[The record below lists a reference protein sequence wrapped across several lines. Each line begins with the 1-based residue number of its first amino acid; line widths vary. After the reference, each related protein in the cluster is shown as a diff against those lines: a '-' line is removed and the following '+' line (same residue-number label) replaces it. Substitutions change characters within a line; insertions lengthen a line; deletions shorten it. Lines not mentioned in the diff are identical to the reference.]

1 MCISLC
7 LLSSLVAISAREKK
21 WRSRGRKKAT
31 RACDLKNKKR
41 EKKEEERLSFI
52 TRAHQVFPKFR
63 NLKSKIGKR
72 EREKEEARNAPL
84 VRRQREKNVQNRQK
98 REAFLLHARRAAY

>member
-52 TRAHQVFPKFR
+52 TRA
-63 NLKSKIGKR
+63 
-72 EREKEEARNAPL
+72 
-84 VRRQREKNVQNRQK
+84 
-98 REAFLLHARRAAY
+98 